1 MMCRRQT
8 RPSVARDLDIALVAD
23 MKVVMLTSD
32 KVTAEAWDEYMNRFG
47 IEAYV
52 AARYFSAPTS
62 ARIARDGPR
71 HLRRSRSL
79 RRPSNLGASI
89 RAVNL

>member
-1 MMCRRQT
+1 
-8 RPSVARDLDIALVAD
+8 

-32 KVTAEAWDEYMNRFG
+32 KATAKVWDDYMNRFG

-62 ARIARDGPR
+62 TRTAEIPRNLRRLRFLRHSSSLGARIK
-71 HLRRSRSL
+71 
-79 RRPSNLGASI
+79 
-89 RAVNL
+89 AVKL

>member
-1 MMCRRQT
+1 
-8 RPSVARDLDIALVAD
+8 

-32 KVTAEAWDEYMNRFG
+32 KVTAKVWDDYMNRFG

-62 ARIARDGPR
+62 TRRPETPR
-71 HLRRSRSL
+71 HLRRL
-79 RRPSNLGASI
+79 RFLRHSSSLGARI
-89 RAVNL
+89 PAVKL